1 VLDVVPEG
9 TGLTVIRDLGR
20 GSREVLRLHS
30 PAVLGIAEEA
40 VQLLYVSRYRRQ
52 RVQWSCHTTA
62 TASPAAAFPA
72 MHHTW
77 EPVRP
82 RVKSGAVIASTS
94 GTASA
99 RRQAL
104 FGMTPEAHSDAE
116 RAHVIVADATTCAQY
131 LLRFLGHHSGID
143 ATAARRPAA
152 ALPPPTPMREAP
164 RRGPRPLTGAPRGL
178 ERQPR
183 PFADAVAIPQAV
195 RPAPSARAPR
205 PLSSRVVQRGR
216 GPRPL
221 PPQEAGDTEA

>member
-1 VLDVVPEG
+1 
-9 TGLTVIRDLGR
+9 
-20 GSREVLRLHS
+20 
-30 PAVLGIAEEA
+30 

-52 RVQWSCHTTA
+52 QVQLSRRTAA
-62 TASPAAAFPA
+62 TASLAAAFPVIDHA
-72 MHHTW
+72 W

-82 RVKSGAVIASTS
+82 RVKSGAVAASTS

-104 FGMTPEAHSDAE
+104 FGMLPEAHYDAG

-131 LLRFLGHHSGID
+131 LLRFLGHHSGIG
-143 ATAARRPAA
+143 AAAARRPAA
-152 ALPPPTPMREAP
+152 SLPHPTPRQEAP
-164 RRGPRPLTGAPRGL
+164 RRGPRPLTGDPRGR

-183 PFADAVAIPQAV
+183 PFAGAVEVPRAV
-195 RPAPSARAPR
+195 RPAPPARGPR
-205 PLSSRVVQRGR
+205 PVGRSVSQRQR